1 VVGFAR
7 AGMAASV
14 RIDGVTWGGL
24 VLKNLLRRKART
36 ALTVAGVA
44 IGVGLI
50 VALLSITA
58 GVKET
63 ANELIH
69 VGRSDF
75 GLFQAGAS
83 DLTRSLLPESLA
95 GSVRSTR
102 GVDRVARI
110 FVLVGVVEHSDSS
123 LLFGYVPGE
132 FTEQRLVILS
142 GRRARGN
149 EAIAGDGAARIYHL
163 HPGGVVH
170 AGSRTFHVAGV
181 YHSGNRFVDRGVIL
195 PLKTVQAIA
204 QRPNEVTTLGVVVK
218 LGERPKTVAKRLE
231 QRFRGVTA
239 VIEPGQAVKIDTSSR
254 LIVTAGWIF
263 SLLALIIGGI
273 GVTNT
278 MAMAVFERI
287 REIGIMRAVGWTST
301 RIAALIVSEALGI
314 CLLALGLGLL
324 GGWLAA
330 VLLTRNSSLS
340 SLTHANFTGGVFAW
354 GLAFALGVG
363 LLGALY
369 PAWRAIKL
377 TPIEAL
383 RRE

>member
-1 VVGFAR
+1 
-7 AGMAASV
+7 M
-14 RIDGVTWGGL
+14 TWAGL

-50 VALLSITA
+50 VALLSITN
-58 GVKET
+58 GVKNT
-63 ANELIH
+63 AGELIH

-75 GLFQAGAS
+75 GLFQTGAS
-83 DLTRSLLPESLA
+83 DLTRSLLPESL
-95 GSVRSTR
+95 SDNVRSTQ
-102 GVDRVARI
+102 GVARVASI
-110 FVLVGVVEHSDSS
+110 FLLVGAVEHSDSS

-132 FTEQRLVILS
+132 FPEQRLVIVA
-142 GRRARGN
+142 GRRAVGD
-149 EAIAGDGAARIYHL
+149 EAIVGDGATRIYRVR
-163 HPGGVVH
+163 PGGSIHV
-170 AGSRTFHVAGV
+170 GSRAFRIAGV
-181 YHSGNRFVDRGVIL
+181 YHSGNRFVDRGVVL
-195 PLKTVQAIA
+195 PLGTVQQIA
-204 QRPNEVTTLGVVVK
+204 QRPNEVTTFGVIVK
-218 LGERPKTVAKRLE
+218 LGATPKAVASRLQE
-231 QRFRGVTA
+231 KFPGVTA

-301 RIAALIVSEALGI
+301 RIAALIVSEAIGI
-314 CLLALGLGLL
+314 GLIALAIGLL
-324 GGWLAA
+324 GGWGAA
-330 VLLTRNSSLS
+330 ILFTDHSSLS
-340 SLTHANFTGGVFAW
+340 TLTEADFTGGVFAW
-354 GLAFALGVG
+354 GLAFALGVA
-363 LLGALY
+363 LVGALY
-369 PAWRAIKL
+369 PAWRAVRL